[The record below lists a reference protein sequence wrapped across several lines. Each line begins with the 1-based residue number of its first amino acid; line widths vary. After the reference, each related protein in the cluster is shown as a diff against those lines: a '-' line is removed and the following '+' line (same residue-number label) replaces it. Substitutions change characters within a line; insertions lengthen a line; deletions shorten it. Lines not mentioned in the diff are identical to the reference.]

1 MRGASA
7 TEQGAN
13 GCEGVAG
20 DAALPD
26 QVPEGRGERGVIQP
40 TQTVG
45 EGPEEEGPTG
55 VQRPQ
60 DARGQL
66 GVVVTDLGCGRRPAQ
81 LHREVGAVGQVEGEP
96 AVVAPRG
103 AMPDPEDLARCE
115 HLVEHRRG
123 EVGDAGRQDKRL
135 PGARR
140 QGDTAQLLEHPEQ
153 TVLAS
158 QPATDGLPSGKEAR
172 IVLRRHWLDL
182 ST

>member
-1 MRGASA
+1 MGLK
-7 TEQGAN
+7 
-13 GCEGVAG
+13 
-20 DAALPD
+20 AALLVHVEPL
-26 QVPEGRGERGVIQP
+26 VERARVLVI
-40 TQTVG
+40 G
-45 EGPEEEGPTG
+45 GDEEESLVEPLQELGARE
-55 VQRPQ
+55 VIVSDSAD
-60 DARGQL
+60 DAGGAFDL
-66 GVVVTDLGCGRRPAQ
+66 VVVTDLGCGRRLAQ
-81 LHREVGAVGQVEGEP
+81 RQREVGAVGQVEGEP

-103 AMPDPEDLARCE
+103 AMPDPEDLAHCE

-123 EVGDAGRQDKRL
+123 EVGDAGRQDQRL

-140 QGDTAQLLEHPEQ
+140 QGDAAQLLEHPEQ